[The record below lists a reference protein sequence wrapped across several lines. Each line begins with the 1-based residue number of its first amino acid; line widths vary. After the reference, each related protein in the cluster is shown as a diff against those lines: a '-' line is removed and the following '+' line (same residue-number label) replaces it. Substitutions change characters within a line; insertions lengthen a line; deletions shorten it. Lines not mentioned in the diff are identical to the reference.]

1 MLKLNERFKITGDD
15 EYNYTLYELSVTQPK
30 DKTQAP
36 RMEWKSVGYFG
47 KISHALMSAVNKHIK
62 RIITE
67 EDMTCK
73 ELLARLAEIEKE
85 AEKIEVQYKQK
96 KTITKT
102 EEESK
107 HE

>member
-47 KISHALMSAVNKHIK
+47 KISHALMSALNKHIK
-62 RIITE
+62 RVITE

-85 AEKIEVQYKQK
+85 AEKIEIQYKQK
-96 KTITKT
+96 KTITKA
-102 EEESK
+102 EEEVK